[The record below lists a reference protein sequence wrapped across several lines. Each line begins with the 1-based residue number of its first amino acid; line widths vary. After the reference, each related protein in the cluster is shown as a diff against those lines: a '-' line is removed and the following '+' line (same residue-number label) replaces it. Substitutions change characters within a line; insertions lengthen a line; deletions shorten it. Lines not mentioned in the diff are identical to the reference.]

1 MQRGSHSRLPATA
14 TKAATPSLTT
24 TTTTKMTRTKKTTTT
39 MSDSAKKIP
48 IRATIFSAVVW
59 LLNSA
64 FFGSIHLYDG
74 YSYYQRG
81 LAIQM
86 VNTVVAAVRAPLA
99 TFITF
104 KFNKKKNISS

>member
-1 MQRGSHSRLPATA
+1 MRRGSHYRLPATA
-14 TKAATPSLTT
+14 TKAATPSRT
-24 TTTTKMTRTKKTTTT
+24 TTTTKTTRTKKT

-74 YSYYQRG
+74 YSYFQRG

>member
-1 MQRGSHSRLPATA
+1 MHRGSHSRLPATA

-24 TTTTKMTRTKKTTTT
+24 TPTTKTTTTT

-104 KFNKKKNISS
+104 KFNKKKNNSS